1 MSEKFELLCSETPRA
16 ARGNN
21 SVKFS
26 L

>member
-1 MSEKFELLCSETPRA
+1 LPEKFELLCSETPRA